1 MNNNN
6 NTEAIIKKL
15 PKRMQEAFKLDEHN
29 HFKLSAEEMELQEV
43 IDTACEEMRVE
54 TGEIIPLFKR
64 VWLRKDISD
73 HLAKKYGEPV
83 ITKDF
88 VTEKDKFDFI
98 MEKIIWESRKIRRI
112 SNGNPF
118 KDWADMER
126 KAREVLNRFGQDLP
140 GKVKIELLVT
150 CAAMFFIGIT
160 SWAKWDKSSEK
171 AEVKRQK

>member
-1 MNNNN
+1 MNNNT

-43 IDTACEEMRVE
+43 IDSACEEMRVE

-73 HLAKKYGEPV
+73 HLAKKYSEPV
-83 ITKDF
+83 VSKDL
-88 VTEKDKFDFI
+88 VTDKEKAEFLV
-98 MEKIIWESRKIRRI
+98 EKIKWEHRKMQML
-112 SNGNPF
+112 SKGKPLS

-126 KAREVLNRFGQDLP
+126 KARVLLNQFGQGLP
-140 GKVKIELLVT
+140 EQVQAALLIDMMALFMDMMFKTGKWGK
-150 CAAMFFIGIT
+150 
-160 SWAKWDKSSEK
+160 
-171 AEVKRQK
+171 